1 MPPARPGAIREGVL
15 LGERG
20 GFLGAAAIIVS
31 KGGSLHTIRRHK
43 WVLEE
48 RKVALVISDFNFFY
62 KDSCHQQIRATY
74 FEMKKPFVVEKH

>member
-31 KGGSLHTIRRHK
+31 KGVSLLLDGING
-43 WVLEE
+43 
-48 RKVALVISDFNFFY
+48 F
-62 KDSCHQQIRATY
+62 
-74 FEMKKPFVVEKH
+74 